1 MDVMGLLSWV
11 VLGGIA
17 GWLASIV
24 TKRNDRMGCIT
35 NIIAGVVGAAVG
47 GWVFSL
53 FGGTG
58 VTGFNLPSLLVAFV
72 GAVIVL
78 AIVNFFTRKK

>member
-1 MDVMGLLSWV
+1 MSIISWI

-17 GWLASIV
+17 GWLASII
-24 TKRNDRMGCIT
+24 TRRNDRMGCIT

-53 FGGTG
+53 FGSTG
-58 VTGFNLPSLLVAFV
+58 VTGFNLPSLLVALV
-72 GAVIVL
+72 GAIIVL
-78 AIVNFFTRKK
+78 GVVNLLFGRK

>member
-1 MDVMGLLSWV
+1 MGIISWI

-17 GWLASIV
+17 GWLASII
-24 TKRNDRMGCIT
+24 TKRNDQMGCIT
-35 NIIAGVVGAAVG
+35 NIIAGVIGAGVG

-53 FGGTG
+53 FGGQG

-78 AIVNFFTRKK
+78 AVVNLIFGRKK

>member
-1 MDVMGLLSWV
+1 MGIISWI
-11 VLGGIA
+11 VLGGLA

-24 TKRNDRMGCIT
+24 MKRNDRMGCIT
-35 NIIAGVVGAAVG
+35 NILAGVAGAVVG

-53 FGGTG
+53 FGKSG

-72 GAVIVL
+72 GALIVL
-78 AIVNFFTRKK
+78 AVLNLITRKK

>member
-1 MDVMGLLSWV
+1 MGIISWI

-17 GWLASIV
+17 GWLASII
-24 TKRNDRMGCIT
+24 TKRNSQMGCIT

-53 FGGTG
+53 FGGQG
-58 VTGFNLPSLLVAFV
+58 VTGFNLPSLIVAFV

-78 AIVNFFTRKK
+78 AVVNLIFGRKKS

>member
-1 MDVMGLLSWV
+1 MGIISWI

-17 GWLASIV
+17 GWLASII
-24 TKRNDRMGCIT
+24 TKRNDQMGCIT
-35 NIIAGVVGAAVG
+35 NIVAGIIGAAVG

-53 FGGTG
+53 FGGQA
-58 VTGFNLPSLLVAFV
+58 VTGLNLPSLLVAFV

-78 AIVNFFTRKK
+78 AVVNLIFGRK

>member
-1 MDVMGLLSWV
+1 MGILSWI

-17 GWLASIV
+17 GWLASII
-24 TKRNDRMGCIT
+24 TKRNDQMGCIT
-35 NIIAGVVGAAVG
+35 NIIAGIVGGVVG

-53 FGGTG
+53 FGGSG

-78 AIVNFFTRKK
+78 AVLNLITGRRAK